1 MKRGEKMI
9 ELLDYEKK
17 KTELHFYMS
26 ELVFLDKINTN
37 PSNPYDNYINKKMR
51 LNSFD
56 MNDFVVIL
64 KSNAFMMMYNMIE
77 STVKEM
83 IYALYDEINTSKL
96 TYSQSALAIQKI
108 WSKYQF
114 INLDDGNARTDKYK
128 DTAQKM
134 ITFIIDSKTVK
145 LDGKQLKLSG
155 NADFTS
161 VIAIMQNHGI
171 TVSTEKIGK
180 YSRELSN
187 VKAKRNSLAHGSSS
201 FIESAR
207 DTSTTELINIS
218 QHVEE
223 FLNQLK
229 KDVSKYIRYKWF
241 EKK

>member
-1 MKRGEKMI
+1 MI
-9 ELLDYEKK
+9 ELSDYEKK
-17 KTELHFYMS
+17 KNELHFYMS
-26 ELVFLDKINTN
+26 ELAFLDEISSY
-37 PSNPYDNYINKKMR
+37 PSNPYDNYINKKMS

-56 MNDFVVIL
+56 MSDFIVIL

-96 TYSQSALAIQKI
+96 TYTQVAKSIQEI

-114 INLDDGNARTDKYK
+114 ANLDDGNARSDKYK
-128 DTAQKM
+128 DKANKM
-134 ITFIIDSKTVK
+134 ITSIIDSKTMR
-145 LDGKQLKLSG
+145 LDGRKFKLSG

-171 TVSTEKIGK
+171 TISTKKIGK
-180 YSRELSN
+180 YNRELSN

-207 DTSTTELINIS
+207 DTSTTDLVNMND
-218 QHVEE
+218 HVEE
-223 FLNQLK
+223 FLNQLQ
-229 KDVSKYIRYKWF
+229 KDISKYIRYRWF
-241 EKK
+241 ERK